1 MAEYEIKDGVAII
14 PEGTKIIESY
24 AFKNREELKSIVIP
38 KSVEVIEHRAFSGC
52 KGLKSIVIPDSVT
65 TIEAWVFE
73 KCISLSEIVIPASVT
88 KLGDVHFCLG
98 GCTNLTKIVVA
109 EGNPKYDS
117 RGDCN
122 AIIETE
128 SNELVAGCATTVIP
142 DSVTS
147 IRQWAFH
154 NCDQLETIAIPASVK
169 KLSRDCFTGCPY
181 LKNITIAEGNEVY
194 DSRNNCNAIIR
205 TEDNVL
211 IVGGTETV
219 IPDSV
224 TEIGPFAF
232 DHRAGLKKIVIPDSV
247 TKIGDLAF
255 NECSGLTDIVIPASV
270 TTLGDG
276 AFSGCANLKTAS
288 VLGPV
293 KALTETFSSCK
304 ALNTITFGTGIKKI
318 ERAFQYDP
326 GSLYDAKEDYY
337 LKTINVPAKKSNY
350 YKTRLPEKLHGIIV
364 ELPAEKAKK

>member
-1 MAEYEIKDGVAII
+1 MAKYEIKDGVGII
-14 PEGTKIIESY
+14 PEGTTVIESA
-24 AFKNREELKSIVIP
+24 AFKLCDELTSVVIP
-38 KSVEVIEHRAFSGC
+38 NTVTKIKYDAFYKC
-52 KGLKSIVIPDSVT
+52 TGLTNIIIPNSVT
-65 TIEAWVFE
+65 EIESGAFAY
-73 KCISLSEIVIPASVT
+73 CTGLTSIVIPASVT
-88 KLGDVHFCLG
+88 ILGDIHFYLG

-117 RGDCN
+117 RDNCN

-128 SNELVAGCATTVIP
+128 SNELVAGCGTTVIP

-154 NCDQLETIAIPASVK
+154 NSDQLETIAIPASLK
-169 KLSRDCFTGCPY
+169 KLSRDCFTGCPN
-181 LKNITIAEGNEVY
+181 LKSITVAEGNEVY
-194 DSRNNCNAIIR
+194 DSRNDCNAIIR
-205 TEDNVL
+205 TENNTL
-211 IVGGTETV
+211 IIGGTETI

-247 TKIGDLAF
+247 TKIGDCAF

-270 TTLGDG
+270 TTLGDM
-276 AFSGCANLKTAS
+276 AFAGCTNLKTAS
-288 VLGPV
+288 ILGPV
-293 KALTETFSSCK
+293 KALVETFSSCK
-304 ALNTITFGTGIKKI
+304 ALDTVTFGAGIKKI
-318 ERAFQYDP
+318 ERAFPYDS
-326 GSLYDAKEDYY
+326 GTLYDAKEDYY

-364 ELPAEKAKK
+364 ELPAEKKK

>member
-1 MAEYEIKDGVAII
+1 MTEYEIRDGVAII
-14 PEGTKIIESY
+14 PEGTTEIKQS
-24 AFKNREELKSIVIP
+24 AF
-38 KSVEVIEHRAFSGC
+38 HGC
-52 KGLKSIVIPDSVT
+52 KELT
-65 TIEAWVFE
+65 T
-73 KCISLSEIVIPASVT
+73 IVIPASVI
-88 KLGDVHFCLG
+88 KLGDVHFCFK
-98 GCTNLTKIVVA
+98 GCTKLTKIVVA

-128 SNELVAGCATTVIP
+128 SNELVAGCGTTVIP

-147 IRQWAFH
+147 IRFWAFRD
-154 NCDQLETIAIPASVK
+154 CELLEKIAIPASVK

-181 LKNITIAEGNEVY
+181 LKSITVAEGNEVY

-247 TKIGDLAF
+247 TKIGDCAF
-255 NECSGLTDIVIPASV
+255 TECSGLTDIVIPASV
-270 TTLGDG
+270 TTLGDR
-276 AFSGCANLKTAS
+276 AFANCANLKSAS

-304 ALNTITFGTGIKKI
+304 ALETVTFGAGIKKI
-318 ERAFQYDP
+318 ERAFPYDS
-326 GSLYDAKEDYY
+326 GSLYDAKENYY
-337 LKTINVPAKKSNY
+337 LKTVNVPAKKANY
-350 YKTRLPEKLHGIIV
+350 YKSRLPEKLHGIIV
-364 ELPAEKAKK
+364 ELPVEKAKK